1 MDLPNL
7 AILEVPGKCLDQII
21 SSDCPPNYLR
31 PYKGNHDTTG
41 SYHQVK
47 DGYYMYV
54 FDKPVSASS
63 VKEEHFEMVS
73 DHVIKPGECK
83 REENNCIPQLRAN
96 MLAVAGG
103 LAHCAIT
110 QNFNKI
116 TIHGIGCYY
125 DKRDAS
131 YYRMTLDFKEKSSQF
146 YKYDERVQIDQLIP
160 QVVHMIKPS
169 LSS

>member
-1 MDLPNL
+1 
-7 AILEVPGKCLDQII
+7 
-21 SSDCPPNYLR
+21 
-31 PYKGNHDTTG
+31 
-41 SYHQVK
+41 
-47 DGYYMYV
+47 
-54 FDKPVSASS
+54 
-63 VKEEHFEMVS
+63 
-73 DHVIKPGECK
+73 
-83 REENNCIPQLRAN
+83 

-103 LAHCAIT
+103 PAHCAIT